1 MQYKNTLIISLLALF
16 FAVMPSSA
24 QTLSEEATISL
35 MSCSPAE
42 PLYFHYGHSA
52 IRIQD
57 PHYMGPDGREGAID
71 WTFNYGVFDFRQTG
85 FYVKFVKGQ
94 TDYMLGMEYTTE
106 FQMNSSYAGR
116 QVYYQ
121 PLLLTQEQKQAVM
134 DALAENY
141 LPQNRYYR
149 YNFVYDNC
157 ATRPWRIIR
166 KALELPKA
174 AGMAGKTWRENID
187 YFSGK
192 WTWGKF
198 GINLAF
204 GYEADQEMTREQ
216 SLFLPENL
224 MNYVSEQGLSEDEY
238 IEPFT
243 PRDGQFWTSPELVI
257 LLLFLLIIGF
267 TIWDVWRKKQTWLI
281 DGILFGI
288 YLIAGCI
295 LFYLYFF
302 SEHPFVGSNLN
313 VLYLNPL
320 WILPIVFCCWKK
332 GQKWLI
338 QASPLLLGWLIIA
351 MMWML
356 LRHQSLHL
364 MLTLVF
370 LHTCRL
376 VYIRKKQ

>member
-1 MQYKNTLIISLLALF
+1 
-16 FAVMPSSA
+16 MPTSA
-24 QTLSEEATISL
+24 QTLSEEAIVSL

-57 PHYMGPDGREGAID
+57 PHYVGPDGREGVID

-85 FYVKFVKGQ
+85 FYAKFVKGQ
-94 TDYMLGMEYTTE
+94 TDYMLGMEHTAD
-106 FQMNSSYAGR
+106 FQWSSSYAGR

-121 PLLLTQEQKQAVM
+121 PLALTQEQKQAIM

-166 KALELPKA
+166 KALDLPEA
-174 AGMAGKTWRENID
+174 EGTAGKTWRENID
-187 YFSGK
+187 RFSGK

-204 GYEADQEMTREQ
+204 GYEADREMTREQ

-224 MNYVSEQGLSEDEY
+224 MNYISEQGLSENEY
-238 IEPFT
+238 IAPFV
-243 PRDGQFWTSPELVI
+243 PRDGQFWTSPELAII
-257 LLLFLLIIGF
+257 LLFILIIGL
-267 TIWDVWRKKQTWLI
+267 TIWDTWRKKQTWLL
-281 DGILFGI
+281 DGLLFGC

-302 SEHPFVGSNLN
+302 SEHPFVGTNLN
-313 VLYLNPL
+313 VLYINPL
-320 WILPIVFCCWKK
+320 WTIPLVMCCRPK
-332 GQKWLI
+332 GREWLI
-338 QASPLLLGWLIIA
+338 KASPLLLGWMIVS

-356 LRHQSLHL
+356 IRHQSQHL
-364 MLTLVF
+364 MLALVF

>member
-1 MQYKNTLIISLLALF
+1 MQHKNILIISLLALLI
-16 FAVMPSSA
+16 AMPTSA
-24 QTLSEEATISL
+24 QTLSEEAIVSL

-57 PHYMGPDGREGAID
+57 PHYVGPDGREGAID

-85 FYVKFVKGQ
+85 FYAKFVKGQ
-94 TDYMLGMEYTTE
+94 TDYMLGMEHTAE
-106 FQMNSSYAGR
+106 FQMSSSYAGR

-121 PLLLTQEQKQAVM
+121 PLLLTQEQKQAIM

-166 KALELPKA
+166 KTLELPQA
-174 AGMAGKTWRENID
+174 EGMAGQTWRENID

-204 GYEADQEMTREQ
+204 GYEADREMTREQ

-224 MNYVSEQGLSEDEY
+224 MNYISEQGLSEDEY
-238 IEPFT
+238 IAPFE
-243 PRDGQFWTSPELVI
+243 PRDGNFWTSPELVI

-267 TIWDVWRKKQTWLI
+267 TVLDIWRKKQTWLL
-281 DGILFGI
+281 DGCLFGI
-288 YLIAGCI
+288 YFAVGCI

-313 VLYLNPL
+313 ILYLNPL
-320 WILPIVFCCWKK
+320 WILPLILCFVKK
-332 GQKWLI
+332 GQQWLI
-338 QASPLLLGWLIIA
+338 QSSPFLLGWLVVA
-351 MMWML
+351 MMWIL

-376 VYIRKKQ
+376 VYIRKKK

>member
-1 MQYKNTLIISLLALF
+1 MQHKNILIISLLALLI
-16 FAVMPSSA
+16 AMPTSA
-24 QTLSEEATISL
+24 QTLSEDAIVSL

-57 PHYMGPDGREGAID
+57 PHYVGPDGREGAID

-85 FYVKFVKGQ
+85 FYAKFVKGQ
-94 TDYMLGMEYTTE
+94 TDYMLGMEHTAE
-106 FQMNSSYAGR
+106 FQMSSSYAGR

-121 PLLLTQEQKQAVM
+121 PLLLTQEQKQAIM

-166 KALELPKA
+166 KTLELPQA
-174 AGMAGKTWRENID
+174 EGMAGLTWRENID
-187 YFSGK
+187 HFSGK

-204 GYEADQEMTREQ
+204 GYEADREMTREQ

-238 IEPFT
+238 IAPFT

-267 TIWDVWRKKQTWLI
+267 TIWDVWRKKQTWLL

-288 YLIAGCI
+288 YFAAGCI

-313 VLYLNPL
+313 VLYINPL
-320 WILPIVFCCWKK
+320 WILPIVLCCYKK
-332 GQKWLI
+332 GQQWLI
-338 QASPLLLGWLIIA
+338 QASPFLLGWLIIA